1 MPVEDFIIKVFCL
14 VDYILKRPTLPPLR
28 KRGFAPAMSDSEVIT
43 IEIVGEFLGHHE
55 DKSIW
60 SYFSTHW
67 GHFFPSLG
75 NRTTFLRQS
84 ANLWYVK
91 QIVQSVLAENLGA
104 YDDNIHIADGFPL
117 PVCGF
122 RRANGSK
129 LFQEHAAYGHCAS
142 KNMTYYGFQG
152 LISIDFNGVISGITL
167 TAANVDERDALW
179 DITNKM
185 RGLLIGD
192 KGFIRPILKED
203 LAKIDIDL
211 QYLVK
216 KNMKDE
222 RPDSFT
228 KLLKSKRR
236 LVETVIGQLAE
247 RFEIEKTKARDLWHL
262 TNRITRKI
270 LSHTVGIFL
279 NKLMGNPPLQLALL
293 LKP

>member
-1 MPVEDFIIKVFCL
+1 MSEEHFIVTVFCL
-14 VDYILKRPTLPPLR
+14 IDDTLKKLSLPPLR
-28 KRGFAPAMSDSEVIT
+28 KRGFAPAISDSEVIT
-43 IEIVGEFLGHHE
+43 IEIVGEFLGRHE

-60 SYFSTHW
+60 SYFFTHW
-67 GHFFPSLG
+67 RHLFPGLRH
-75 NRTTFLRQS
+75 RTTFLRQA

-91 QIVQSVLAENLGA
+91 QAIQSALAENLGA

-129 LFQEHAAYGHCAS
+129 LFKEHAAYGRCAS

-152 LISIDFNGVISGITL
+152 LISINFNGVISGITV
-167 TAANVDERDALW
+167 TAANIDERDALW
-179 DITNKM
+179 DIINKM

-192 KGFIRPILKED
+192 KGFIRPVLKED
-203 LAKIDIDL
+203 LAEIGIDL

-222 RPDSFT
+222 RPESFT
-228 KLLKSKRR
+228 ELLKSKRR
-236 LVETVIGQLAE
+236 LVETVIGQLTE

-262 TNRITRKI
+262 TNRIARKI
-270 LSHTVGIFL
+270 LSHTVSVFM
-279 NKLMGNPPLQLALL
+279 NKMIGNPPLQLALL